1 MINDMHQDLITFNQA
16 QRAKKKDIPNLHS
29 GDVVRIHRKIVEG
42 GKERI
47 QVFQGMVIA
56 IKGGQSSSPTATVR
70 KISFGIGVEI
80 VVPLYSDTIEKI
92 EVVKSTRS
100 RRAKLYYVREKS
112 AKLLR
117 RKLKE
122 VGLKVGKG
130 VRPEEEIVAEATPA
144 DEDAPTDEDTQEET
158 APTEETTSGDG
169 SENDEATPVEEANE
183 EQVETPAESET
194 VEKPEEA
201 NEEAEKKDK
210 E

>member
-1 MINDMHQDLITFNQA
+1 MHKDLIAFNQA
-16 QRAKKKDIPNLHS
+16 QRAKKEVPNLHS

-56 IKGGQSSSPTATVR
+56 LKGGQSSSPTVTVR
-70 KISFGIGVEI
+70 KVSFGIGVEL
-80 VVPLYSDTIEKI
+80 VVPIYSDTVEKI

-122 VGLKVGKG
+122 VTLKVGKG
-130 VRPEEEIVAEATPA
+130 VRPEEEIAAEATEA
-144 DEDAPTDEDTQEET
+144 DDVAPTDETETTEEAVSAEEEKAERSETSDETDTEEAEEASEKKEDEPREET
-158 APTEETTSGDG
+158 S
-169 SENDEATPVEEANE
+169 
-183 EQVETPAESET
+183 
-194 VEKPEEA
+194 
-201 NEEAEKKDK
+201 EEAEKKDAQ
-210 E
+210 